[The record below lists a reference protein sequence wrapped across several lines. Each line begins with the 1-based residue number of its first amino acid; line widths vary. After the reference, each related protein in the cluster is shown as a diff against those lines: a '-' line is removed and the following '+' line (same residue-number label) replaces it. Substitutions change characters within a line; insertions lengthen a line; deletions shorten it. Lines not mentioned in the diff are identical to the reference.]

1 VPAVF
6 GSEVFP
12 SDTLQ
17 TIADESGAEYI
28 DELRDDDLP
37 GEPGDDRH
45 SYIGLMLTNMEI
57 MLPALGGNVE
67 ALADIDPSLVFE
79 GESPAEF
86 PQ

>member
-1 VPAVF
+1 
-6 GSEVFP
+6 VFP
-12 SDTLQ
+12 SDTLE
-17 TIADESGAEYI
+17 TIAAESGAEYI
-28 DELRDDDLP
+28 YELRDDDLP
-37 GEPGDDRH
+37 GEPGDERH

-57 MLPALGGNVE
+57 MLPALGGNVD

>member
-1 VPAVF
+1 M
-6 GSEVFP
+6 FP
-12 SDTLQ
+12 SDTLE
-17 TIADESGAEYI
+17 TIADESGAKYI

-57 MLPALGGNVE
+57 MLPALGGNVD
-67 ALADIDPSLVFE
+67 ALEGIDGRLVFA
-79 GESPAEF
+79 GESPAEY